1 MSSRNLLDSLPGEYN
16 NTYIFYGRRAYSIW
30 KSYSQCEH
38 SLGRYKQKVKR
49 RKIHQPYNQSSKVP
63 LINIGE
69 PHSTSSLGFAP
80 SSLASCPPPPLNA
93 HLLLSILQMLMIFT
107 FLSWVLFF
115 CHPTYFP
122 LSFASVSIGLHYH
135 AIYGDIAPI
144 FNSKPGLP
152 PTPHTIK
159 FNCLLDDP
167 PWTFHK
173 YLKFSVSK
181 TQPIAFTTKSAFLSL
196 SSMLLK

>member
-1 MSSRNLLDSLPGEYN
+1 MSSRNLLDSLPAEYN

-93 HLLLSILQMLMIFT
+93 HLLLSILQIVNVFYLFVLGPL
-107 FLSWVLFF
+107 FLSSDI
-115 CHPTYFP
+115 
-122 LSFASVSIGLHYH
+122 LSFEFCICFHWS
-135 AIYGDIAPI
+135 P
-144 FNSKPGLP
+144 LP
-152 PTPHTIK
+152 CNIWRRRP
-159 FNCLLDDP
+159 NL
-167 PWTFHK
+167 
-173 YLKFSVSK
+173 
-181 TQPIAFTTKSAFLSL
+181 
-196 SSMLLK
+196 